1 MGRRKKG
8 LNTSGWIVFD
18 KPLEMTST
26 QAVGKMKWLFNAN
39 KAGHAGTLDPLAT
52 GMLPIALGEA
62 TKTVPFVMD
71 GEKVYRFDIS
81 FGVETNTDDRE
92 GEAVKTSDH
101 RPSQEEILAI
111 LPNYS
116 GEIEQIPPAYCAI
129 KINGERAYKLARDG
143 EDVELEPRLVV
154 IHDIELVAYDG
165 ETATIEVE
173 CGKGTYV
180 RSLARDI
187 ARDLGTFGHVS
198 SLRRLAV
205 GPFDENDMISLAFLE
220 ELRHKTPNFDQMA
233 LNGHFEDIL
242 LPVQTALDDIP
253 ALAVSRQDAVRLK
266 RGQPV
271 LLRGRDAPL
280 ICDTVSVSSDG
291 DLIALGEVDKGM
303 LKPKRIFNLFTGA

>member
-1 MGRRKKG
+1 MARRKKG
-8 LNTSGWIVFD
+8 LDTSGWIILD

-71 GEKVYRFDIS
+71 GEKVYQFTVK
-81 FGVETNTDDRE
+81 FGEQTNTDDME
-92 GEAVKTSDH
+92 GEVTVTSNH
-101 RPSQEEILAI
+101 RPSDQEIEAI
-111 LPNYS
+111 LPAYTGN
-116 GEIEQIPPAYCAI
+116 IMQVPPSFSAI
-129 KINGERAYKLARDG
+129 KINGERAYNKARNG
-143 EDVELEPRLVV
+143 EEVTLEAREISIHSLSLVERP
-154 IHDIELVAYDG
+154 DAD
-165 ETATIEVE
+165 TAIFEAE

-180 RSLARDI
+180 RALARDM
-187 ARDLGTFGHVS
+187 ARQLGTCGHVMA
-198 SLRRLAV
+198 LRRIAV
-205 GPFDENDMISLAFLE
+205 GSFDEEDMISLAMLE
-220 ELRHKTPNFDQMA
+220 ELRHKTPEFTEMA
-233 LNGHFEDIL
+233 MNGHFDDVL

-253 ALAVSRQDAVRLK
+253 ALAVSSKDAVRLK

-291 DLIALGEVDKGM
+291 CLVALGEVDKGM
-303 LKPKRIFNLFTGA
+303 LKPKRIFNLAH